1 MKNSILQQL
10 KQYKGV
16 FVAAPVLMIASGIM
30 ETLIPLMTAHIV
42 DDGIEQGN
50 ISEVLRWGGFMLIFA
65 VSALVFSL
73 LGYVFSAKASS
84 GLAANLR
91 EAVFARIQGFS
102 FSELDRFGV
111 PSLVLRQTTDVTNIQ
126 TAAQTILTQFFKT
139 PVAIVYSLVLT
150 MQLNVQLS
158 VVLIIGV
165 AAIGIF
171 LSAIIL
177 RSIKMYRRVYADYD
191 DMNLM
196 IQENVTGI
204 RVVKSFAREK
214 QESERYGASANT
226 VRKGFVKVER
236 LLAFN
241 NPVMMLALEFCF
253 IGIAWIG
260 ARFISV
266 GSMTSGDLTGFIAYA
281 FQIMSYM
288 AMIVLSFVQL
298 SSSFASI
305 RRVREVL
312 ETESSIQDPARPEE
326 EMKDGSISFSR
337 VSFRYQQ
344 GDGGNVLDD
353 IDLSIR
359 AGEMVGVVG
368 ATGSSKTSLVSLIPR
383 LYDVKSGAVK
393 VGGKDVREYDADTL
407 SGGISMVLQKNVL
420 FSGTILENLRWG
432 KPDATIA
439 ECEEACRMACA
450 DAFISEKEKKYG
462 EVLEQG
468 GSNLSGG
475 QRQRLCLAR
484 ALIKKPKILI
494 LDDALSALDT
504 ATEGKIRN
512 TLRTD
517 MPEMTKVII
526 TQRVG
531 SVRDADRILVLDKGR
546 VAGFDTHEKLMESCS
561 LYRELVAAAE
571 NEEEE
576 EESA

>member
-91 EAVFARIQGFS
+91 EAVFARIQRFS

-191 DMNLM
+191 DMNLLV
-196 IQENVTGI
+196 QENVTGI

-214 QESERYGASANT
+214 QESERYGSSANT

-326 EMKDGSISFSR
+326 EMKDGSISFSH

-450 DAFISEKEKKYG
+450 DAFISEKEKKYE

-504 ATEGKIRN
+504 ATEAKIRN

-526 TQRVG
+526 IAYSFLR
-531 SVRDADRILVLDKGR
+531 LL
-546 VAGFDTHEKLMESCS
+546 
-561 LYRELVAAAE
+561 
-571 NEEEE
+571 
-576 EESA
+576 

>member
-16 FVAAPVLMIASGIM
+16 FIAAPVLMIASGIM

-126 TAAQTILTQFFKT
+126 TAVQTILTQFFKT

-196 IQENVTGI
+196 VQENVTGI

-214 QESERYGASANT
+214 QESERYDASANT

-312 ETESSIQDPARPEE
+312 ETESSIRDPARPAE
-326 EMKDGSISFSR
+326 EMKDGSISFSK
-337 VSFRYQQ
+337 VSFRYRE

-383 LYDVKSGAVK
+383 LYDVRSGAVK

-432 KPDATIA
+432 KPNATME

-450 DAFISEKEKKYG
+450 DAFISEKEKKYE

-512 TLRTD
+512 TLRTE

-546 VAGFDTHEKLMESCS
+546 VVGFDTHEKLMESCS

>member
-1 MKNSILQQL
+1 MKHSILQQL

-16 FVAAPVLMIASGIM
+16 FLAAPILMIASGIM
-30 ETLIPLMTAHIV
+30 ETLIPLMTTHIV
-42 DDGIEQGN
+42 DEGIEQSN
-50 ISEVLRWGGFMLIFA
+50 ISEVLRWGGYMLIFA
-65 VSALVFSL
+65 AGALIFSL

-91 EAVFARIQGFS
+91 AALFERIQSFS
-102 FSELDRFGV
+102 FAELDKFGV
-111 PSLVLRQTTDVTNIQ
+111 PSLVSRQTTDVTNIQ
-126 TAAQTILTQFFKT
+126 TAVQTILTQFFKT

-158 VVLIIGV
+158 LVLIIGV
-165 AAIGIF
+165 VIIGIF

-177 RSIKMYRRVYADYD
+177 RSIKLYSRVYMDYD
-191 DMNLM
+191 GMNHLV
-196 IQENVTGI
+196 QENVTGI

-214 QESERYGASANT
+214 HESERYEASAET
-226 VRKGFVKVER
+226 VRKGFVRVER

-266 GSMTSGDLTGFIAYA
+266 RSMTSGDLTGFIAYA

-312 ETESSIQDPARPEE
+312 EKKSSIQDPDSPVT
-326 EMKDGSISFSR
+326 EMKDGSISFSG
-337 VSFRYQQ
+337 VSFRYQE
-344 GDGGNVLDD
+344 GEGENVLEN
-353 IDLSIR
+353 IDLSIH
-359 AGEMVGVVG
+359 AGEMIGIVG

-393 VGGKDVREYDADTL
+393 VGGKDVRDYDADTL
-407 SGGISMVLQKNVL
+407 TRGIAMVLQKNVL

-432 KPDATIA
+432 KPDATLQ

-450 DAFISEKEKKYG
+450 DAFIAEKENKYD

-484 ALIKKPKILI
+484 ALIRKPRILI
-494 LDDALSALDT
+494 LDDALSALDS
-504 ATEGKIRN
+504 ATEAKIRS
-512 TLRTD
+512 TLKTD

-546 VAGFDTHEKLMESCS
+546 VLGFDTHERLLGNCS
-561 LYRELVAAAE
+561 LYRELFAAAE
-571 NEEEE
+571 NEGKEG
-576 EESA
+576 AA